1 MQQATLRR
9 ESDGRVIC
17 ERCGI
22 AASMGARMRGLL
34 GRSELSPDDGLLI
47 ATWSIHM
54 FFMRFAIDAVFLDRE
69 RRVVRIVENLRPW
82 RTASCRG
89 AKEVVELAAGE
100 AGRRGLAVGD
110 RLRLDGSQP

>member
-1 MQQATLRR
+1 VEQLTLRR
-9 ESDGRVIC
+9 ESDGRVVC
-17 ERCGI
+17 ERCGV
-22 AASMGARMRGLL
+22 AATMLTRMRGLL
-34 GRSELSPDDGLLI
+34 GRAELPAEEGLLI

-69 RRVVRIVENLRPW
+69 RRVVRIVENLGPW

-100 AGRRGLAVGD
+100 ASRRGLAVGD
-110 RLRLDGSQP
+110 RLVLNGGGQ

>member
-54 FFMRFAIDAVFLDRE
+54 FFMRFAIDAVFLDRDL
-69 RRVVRIVENLRPW
+69 VVRKVVADLKPW
-82 RTASCRG
+82 RVAFGRG
-89 AKEVVELAAGE
+89 SKSVLELPAGE
-100 AGRRGLAVGD
+100 AGRRGIHPGD
-110 RLRLDGSQP
+110 RLELADGE

>member
-1 MQQATLRR
+1 VQQATLRR
-9 ESDGRVIC
+9 KSDGRVVC
-17 ERCGI
+17 ERCGL
-22 AASMGARMRGLL
+22 AGSMGSRVRGLL
-34 GRSELSPDDGLLI
+34 GRSALPAEEGLLI
-47 ATWSIHM
+47 PTWSIHM

-110 RLRLDGSQP
+110 LLVLEGGEG